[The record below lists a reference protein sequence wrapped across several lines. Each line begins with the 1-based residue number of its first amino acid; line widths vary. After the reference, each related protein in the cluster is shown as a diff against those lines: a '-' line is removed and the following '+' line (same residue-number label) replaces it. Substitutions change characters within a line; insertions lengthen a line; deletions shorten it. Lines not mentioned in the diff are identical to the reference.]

1 MSNWIA
7 TPQGTYIAEDGGYL
21 MCVNR
26 GLSSQVYAYNTICR
40 DGTYNRVGDG
50 YPDPESA
57 MRAAEKALNEH
68 RNIRFTTEHQ
78 DVVRRLTQ
86 ERDVARGVL
95 AAVEKLLPQ
104 NEYISDQ
111 TTAENMRGYIA
122 SLLKAR
128 DEAQAEVKR
137 VMHSIVQTE
146 RHAQTLGESVKNLKA
161 ELKRAQ
167 DYAAGPTWDAH
178 REVVERLE
186 RERDS
191 WQAAHR
197 YVIEREK
204 KLEDEVAALVKSN
217 QALQKER
224 NELSFKLE
232 QTEKMRAYHA
242 VAADKHMDSLR
253 RIAGMLDVPAGE
265 RGVHGVIENAVYALK
280 TANNPPELKMLR
292 KIVDDAWQAT
302 GVASTVRGLT
312 ELADV
317 IQTIRKERDEWR
329 GLAQNH
335 AARLASVRK
344 ALQNEQP

>member
-7 TPQGTYIAEDGGYL
+7 TPQGTYVAEDGGYL

-68 RNIRFTTEHQ
+68 RNIRARFISGTEHQ
-78 DVVRRLTQ
+78 LAIEQ
-86 ERDVARGVL
+86 LKKERDDAL
-95 AAVEKLLPQ
+95 AESERRRDNSAWAMKER
-104 NEYISDQ
+104 DQ
-111 TTAENMRGYIA
+111 A
-122 SLLKAR
+122 LKER
-128 DEAQAEVKR
+128 DEAKV
-137 VMHSIVQTE
+137 
-146 RHAQTLGESVKNLKA
+146 

-178 REVVERLE
+178 REVVARLERERDSLE

-191 WQAAHR
+191 WQDAHH

-204 KLEDEVAALVKSN
+204 KLEAEVAELTKSN

-224 NELSFKLE
+224 DELRFKFE
-232 QTEKMRAYHA
+232 QTEKMRACHA

-280 TANNPPELKMLR
+280 TANNLPELKMLR

-302 GVASTVRGLT
+302 GVASTVRGLAD
-312 ELADV
+312 LADV